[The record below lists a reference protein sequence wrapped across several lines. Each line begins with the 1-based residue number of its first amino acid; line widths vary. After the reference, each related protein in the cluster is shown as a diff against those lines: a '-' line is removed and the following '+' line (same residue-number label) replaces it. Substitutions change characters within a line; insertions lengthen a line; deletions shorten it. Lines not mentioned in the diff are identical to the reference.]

1 MREWWSKL
9 RGLVRRDR
17 LDADLR
23 EEMAAHLEMEVEDRI
38 ERGLS
43 PPEARDQARRR
54 FGNQTLI
61 QESSREAWMFR
72 SVETLLHDIRYGFR
86 LLRRAPGFAV
96 TAVSTIALGIAATT
110 AAFTLLDYV
119 LLRPLP
125 FAEPDRLVSLYETQH
140 SVGIPRTSTSPP
152 NFADWRAMAG
162 SFDSMGAQMAILF
175 PVNVSG
181 RTEPL
186 RLDSAFVNADLL
198 RTLGVPAAAGRLF
211 TQDDDRVGAPNVIVL
226 SHGVAAALFGGIKL
240 PSDKRSRWTINRTPS
255 WASCRP
261 PSRFRRATRNSGGRC
276 GSRRR

>member
-96 TAVSTIALGIAATT
+96 TAVSTIASWDCRHHRGIYPARLRAAAAAAVRRTRSPRVALRNPTLGRHSPNVDVAAKFHRL
-110 AAFTLLDYV
+110 ARHGRKLRIDGRADGDSV
-119 LLRPLP
+119 PGQCLRP
-125 FAEPDRLVSLYETQH
+125 H
-140 SVGIPRTSTSPP
+140 
-152 NFADWRAMAG
+152 
-162 SFDSMGAQMAILF
+162 
-175 PVNVSG
+175 
-181 RTEPL
+181 
-186 RLDSAFVNADLL
+186 
-198 RTLGVPAAAGRLF
+198 
-211 TQDDDRVGAPNVIVL
+211 
-226 SHGVAAALFGGIKL
+226 
-240 PSDKRSRWTINRTPS
+240 
-255 WASCRP
+255 
-261 PSRFRRATRNSGGRC
+261 
-276 GSRRR
+276 